1 MTLYAFCLAPS
12 LFYSMHLLEESPE
25 RLWDGGVQLKKSTS
39 VFCQYISVQ
48 SSPVYSTLSH
58 QWGWYLTFTWHCKVS
73 SSLNSESS
81 GRNTHSKTVTSKF
94 YPIYF
99 SCLFFHP
106 FKHGWL
112 WKSKKNIL
120 LFRSEYTAYILF
132 SVEYELYPTLT
143 VSISIKSIDVLACK
157 SHTR

>member
-94 YPIYF
+94 YPLYF
-99 SCLFFHP
+99 SCLFFHT

-112 WKSKKNIL
+112 WKSEKKYSSIQKWIYCIH
-120 LFRSEYTAYILF
+120 FVF
-132 SVEYELYPTLT
+132 SRVWIVPDINSFDINKKYRCSCL
-143 VSISIKSIDVLACK
+143 
-157 SHTR
+157 